1 MTGNADE
8 QHVDVDVVVVGA
20 GFAGLAMVR
29 KLVEMGFSVRGFER
43 GSGVGGTWYWN
54 RYPGAR
60 CDAPS
65 MQYSY
70 QFSNELQQDWHW
82 TELYAAQ
89 PEILSYIEHVAERF
103 DISRHF
109 TFDTTVNSLNFCE
122 QSNIWIV
129 ETSSSEVIK
138 ARFCIMATG
147 NLSQRFR
154 PDFKGLGD
162 FTGEWYQTSAW
173 PKEPVDFSGKR
184 VGVIGTGS
192 SGIQAIPVIAENA
205 EHLTVFQ
212 RTPQYSVPARNKP
225 TDPTYEA
232 RIKADYP
239 GFRARNYRK
248 PIATDI
254 PMDPTTPKTFDVGE
268 GERNSRY
275 EDGWR
280 KGGMVIL
287 FAFKDTTVTTEANEA
302 LSQYLRE
309 KIREVVDDPD
319 TAARLTPGHLFG
331 CKRPCMDT
339 GYFETFNRSNVSLV
353 DCSKG
358 IERILPGGLVVEGT
372 VHELDC
378 IVFATGFD
386 AITGALRE
394 IDISG
399 RNSAKLSEKWALGPA
414 TYLGLQSAGFPNLF
428 TISGPGSPSVLTNM
442 VPTIEQ
448 HVNWIADALGHMRN
462 QKFLTIETT
471 EEVEKPWMDKVRQLA
486 ESTLWGQCDNW
497 YVGANVPGKPRTF
510 PIYVDWVSY
519 LDKCN
524 EVASNGYEGFLFS

>member
-1 MTGNADE
+1 M
-8 QHVDVDVVVVGA
+8 
-20 GFAGLAMVR
+20 
-29 KLVEMGFSVRGFER
+29 
-43 GSGVGGTWYWN
+43 
-54 RYPGAR
+54 
-60 CDAPS
+60 
-65 MQYSY
+65 
-70 QFSNELQQDWHW
+70 
-82 TELYAAQ
+82 
-89 PEILSYIEHVAERF
+89 
-103 DISRHF
+103 
-109 TFDTTVNSLNFCE
+109 
-122 QSNIWIV
+122 
-129 ETSSSEVIK
+129 
-138 ARFCIMATG
+138 
-147 NLSQRFR
+147 
-154 PDFKGLGD
+154 
-162 FTGEWYQTSAW
+162 
-173 PKEPVDFSGKR
+173 
-184 VGVIGTGS
+184 
-192 SGIQAIPVIAENA
+192 
-205 EHLTVFQ
+205 
-212 RTPQYSVPARNKP
+212 PARNKP

-254 PMDPTTPKTFDVGE
+254 PMDPTTPKTFEVGE
-268 GERNSRY
+268 GERKSRY

-302 LSQYLRE
+302 LSQYLRD
-309 KIREVVDDPD
+309 KISEVVDDPH
-319 TAARLTPGHLFG
+319 TAAQLTPDHLFG

-358 IERILPGGLVVEGT
+358 IERIVPEGLVVEDA

-386 AITGALRE
+386 AITGALKE
-394 IDISG
+394 IDIRG
-399 RNSAKLSEKWALGPA
+399 RNSTKLSAKWALGPA

-448 HVNWIADALGHMRN
+448 HVNWIADALGHMRE
-462 QKFLTIETT
+462 QKFLTIETI

-519 LDKCN
+519 LDKCD